1 MSEALSSSPSP
12 RRGQE
17 GLQRGLLAGGD
28 GGRAGARV
36 ALGVEQHLVERAGL
50 QDLALLGGGRAEQ
63 RGVDPRQ
70 RIGHRLALGPVD
82 ERRELDQLQVAHG
95 AVGDVE
101 VGVQAQLAQA
111 PAGARDRAQQLVA
124 QRGEGGVQRLVGAEE
139 LLGAL
144 LPRRR
149 PARRAPPPGRA
160 RGAAARRR
168 PSARRSRGRAP
179 RARGSSP
186 TCSSRRMSA
195 TCSARVSAA
204 SSSCSSASGIG
215 SASAPARAGHA
226 RGLQAEDE
234 DVAELAPLRGVHRHD
249 ADGAVAALAG
259 ALLVVVQARL
269 GHRRHV
275 AGEVAPGRLR
285 RAAHVGGGQVAQA
298 RERRRAARRRRPGR
312 RRAAGGAA
320 RGGR

>member
-12 RRGQE
+12 RVGRKASSE
-17 GLQRGLLAGGD
+17 GSS
-28 GGRAGARV
+28 RAAMAAARAARV

-70 RIGHRLALGPVD
+70 RIGHRLAGRPVD
-82 ERRELDQLQVAHG
+82 ERGELDQLQVAHG

-144 LPRRR
+144 LPRRVA
-149 PARRAPPPGRA
+149 ARRAPPPGRA

-179 RARGSSP
+179 RARGSS
-186 TCSSRRMSA
+186 RRA
-195 TCSARVSAA
+195 AAGACRRRARRACRRRAPRAAARRGSARPGAGARRASARTA
-204 SSSCSSASGIG
+204 GRG
-215 SASAPARAGHA
+215 RTRGGTRAPAR
-226 RGLQAEDE
+226 
-234 DVAELAPLRGVHRHD
+234 
-249 ADGAVAALAG
+249 
-259 ALLVVVQARL
+259 
-269 GHRRHV
+269 
-275 AGEVAPGRLR
+275 
-285 RAAHVGGGQVAQA
+285 RAS
-298 RERRRAARRRRPGR
+298 P
-312 RRAAGGAA
+312 
-320 RGGR
+320 

>member
-1 MSEALSSSPSP
+1 MDEDPEALVERRLARDPEDARELVLQRARP
-12 RRGQE
+12 VGLDVRGAEQQPVAARGQE

-36 ALGVEQHLVERAGL
+36 VLGVEQHLVERAGL

-70 RIGHRLALGPVD
+70 GVGHRLARGAVD
-82 ERRELDQLQVAHG
+82 ERGELDQLEVAHG

-111 PAGARDRAQQLVA
+111 PGGARDRAQQLVA
-124 QRGEGGVQRLVGAEE
+124 QRGEGRVQRLVGAEE

-144 LPRRR
+144 LPRRLR
-149 PARRAPPPGRA
+149 ARRAPPRGRA

-179 RARGSSP
+179 RARVSSRRR
-186 TCSSRRMSA
+186 CSRRMSS

-215 SASAPARAGHA
+215 SAR
-226 RGLQAEDE
+226 
-234 DVAELAPLRGVHRHD
+234 
-249 ADGAVAALAG
+249 
-259 ALLVVVQARL
+259 
-269 GHRRHV
+269 
-275 AGEVAPGRLR
+275 
-285 RAAHVGGGQVAQA
+285 
-298 RERRRAARRRRPGR
+298 RRRAPGMRADCRPR
-312 RRAAGGAA
+312 TKTWRNSRPCAACIAMTQTAPWRPSPAPSSSSCRPASATAA
-320 RGGR
+320 T